1 MTLRNFKLAPPKEKR
16 KLPFSMMMTLI
27 RWKINGFVNI
37 STVRD
42 DKDPGTLL
50 FHQNLYQ
57 NLTKFDTV
65 K

>member
-16 KLPFSMMMTLI
+16 KLPFSMMMTLM

-42 DKDPGTLL
+42 DKDPGT
-50 FHQNLYQ
+50 
-57 NLTKFDTV
+57 
-65 K
+65 